1 MIEIFKDNNFKKYFF
16 VGLFFLAL
24 VFAAVFEAKSTG
36 NYTEI
41 KLSQSL
47 NNEVIQI
54 KKHKSWILI
63 ELKGEPNGISIR
75 ESSNYK
81 YEPKQ
86 LSRFLQ
92 LGDTIIK
99 HECSDTLIIKNNK
112 GKFKFVIEDK
122 HYNNFQINENDKEK
136 WRRRRTIM
144 NEFNDCK

>member
-1 MIEIFKDNNFKKYFF
+1 MIEIFKDNKFMKYFI

-24 VFAAVFEAKSTG
+24 GFAALFEAISTE

-47 NNEVIQI
+47 NNEVDQL

-63 ELKGEPNGISIR
+63 DLKGKPNGISIR
-75 ESSNYK
+75 ESSNYQ

-86 LSRFLQ
+86 LSKFLQ

-99 HECSDTLIIKNNK
+99 HKCSDTLIIKNNK
-112 GKFKFVIEDK
+112 GKFKFIIEDK
-122 HYNNFQINENDKEK
+122 HYNNFQINEQDKEK

-144 NEFNDCK
+144 KELNDCK